1 MYVCIVRQ
9 QSLFVRVVE
18 VRAVVD
24 GGLGCRGSAEDFG
37 LPGVEVGVEVYDA
50 DGAVGFVDGAEEG
63 QRDGVVAAEGYDA
76 GEGLFVFGGAEL
88 FCVCGRGAHE
98 EAVVTFFDLLD
109 RVGIVV
115 AGSVSVLGSSNC
127 ASFGE

>member
-1 MYVCIVRQ
+1 MYVCVVRQ
-9 QSLFVRVVE
+9 QSLLVRVVK

-63 QRDGVVAAEGYDA
+63 
-76 GEGLFVFGGAEL
+76 
-88 FCVCGRGAHE
+88 
-98 EAVVTFFDLLD
+98 
-109 RVGIVV
+109 
-115 AGSVSVLGSSNC
+115 
-127 ASFGE
+127 